1 MKTAVVDSWAIL
13 AWIQRE
19 APAWESVQ
27 ELLDEADRGEAAI
40 LISAVNAGEV
50 FYILVKRHSRDLAVC
65 FRRLL
70 ATLPMSVVVPDLQAI
85 WRAAELKAVN
95 RISYADGFAAG
106 LALTNDC
113 ESFTGDPEFE
123 SVGSLRVHRL
133 TR

>member
-1 MKTAVVDSWAIL
+1 MKTAAVDSWAIL

-19 APAWESVQ
+19 APAWETVQ
-27 ELLDEADRGEAAI
+27 ELLDQADQGQLTI
-40 LISAVNAGEV
+40 LMSAVNAGEV
-50 FYILVKRHSRDLAVC
+50 FYILVKRHSRDLAER

-70 ATLPMSVVVPDLQAI
+70 PTLPLSVVVPDLPAI

-106 LALTNDC
+106 LALSNDY
-113 ESFTGDPEFE
+113 ELFTGDPEFE
-123 SVGSLRVHRL
+123 SVASLRVHRL